1 MNTGKRLDCFARNW
15 TAEILAARPLILPGR
30 SFVYP
35 AQADEVERGALE
47 VLVRPKG
54 DALPFL
60 ATCALGFRDP
70 AVPSGVWA
78 APHPDWMCAVAG
90 GYAYLIHTASPEE
103 FEMVPYRPVMQVVAA
118 PVEGLLLFAGSRAVL
133 AWDKDGRAWESERL
147 SDEGLTIAGVEDGV
161 VRGTGWEMRSDTDR
175 EFALDVRTGH

>member
-1 MNTGKRLDCFARNW
+1 
-15 TAEILAARPLILPGR
+15 
-30 SFVYP
+30 
-35 AQADEVERGALE
+35 
-47 VLVRPKG
+47 
-54 DALPFL
+54 
-60 ATCALGFRDP
+60 
-70 AVPSGVWA
+70 
-78 APHPDWMCAVAG
+78 MCAVAG